1 MSGQLKEVRIR
12 IQAVKST
19 QQITKAMKLV
29 AASKLRRAQD
39 RIIQMRP
46 YSAKL
51 FEMLG
56 NMLSGA
62 SASDLNIGYAQERPA
77 EKVLLIV
84 LTSDRGLCGAFN
96 SNISKMV
103 RLAIQTKYA
112 KQKAAGN
119 VHLLCIGKKGYEA
132 LRKET
137 GLQINID
144 HLSLFSTLSFEESSQ
159 VSEWVLA
166 EFLAKNYD
174 VVEVYYNQFKNQIT
188 QIPTVEQ
195 YLPIQKLEPQEETA
209 TSKTKPDFIYQ
220 PNQADI
226 ITELVPKI
234 LKTRFFRFLLDSNAS
249 EHGARMTSMD
259 NATNNAD
266 DLLRDLTIS
275 YNRVRQ
281 AAITTEITEIVGGA
295 AALQG

>member
-1 MSGQLKEVRIR
+1 MSGQLKEVRTR

-29 AASKLRRAQD
+29 AASKLRKAQD
-39 RIIQMRP
+39 RIVQMRP

-84 LTSDRGLCGAFN
+84 MTSDRGLCGAFN

-103 RLAIQTKYA
+103 RLALQTKYA

-119 VHLLCIGKKGYEA
+119 VHLLCIGKKGYES
-132 LRKET
+132 LRKES

-144 HLSLFSTLSFEESSQ
+144 HLDLFNHLSFEGSSAI
-159 VSEWVLA
+159 SEWVLA
-166 EFLAKNYD
+166 EFIAKNYD

-188 QIPTVEQ
+188 QVATVEQ
-195 YLPIQKLEPQEETA
+195 YLPIQKLDVNEEKETK
-209 TSKTKPDFIYQ
+209 SKPDFIYQ

-226 ITELVPKI
+226 IAELVPKI

-259 NATNNAD
+259 NATNNAEE
-266 DLLRDLTIS
+266 LLRNLTIS

-295 AALQG
+295 AALQGN